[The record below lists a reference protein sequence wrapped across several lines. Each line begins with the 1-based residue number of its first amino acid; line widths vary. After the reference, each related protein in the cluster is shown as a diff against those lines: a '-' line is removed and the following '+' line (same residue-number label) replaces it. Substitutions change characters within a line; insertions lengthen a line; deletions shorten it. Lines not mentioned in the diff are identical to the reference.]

1 MTDSTDDRQPAE
13 RISAGEA
20 RRTARN
26 VSALVIASIFSKGI
40 LFGWQMILAGLL
52 GTQDFGIY
60 NTVIALMAVGG
71 TIANFGIGPIAIR
84 EVAGHPK
91 KADTYAASMLVTQT
105 LLALVAYLAVLGLGM
120 AFGYPGDILA
130 FTAIAALSLLVDIF
144 GSIANDLLLA
154 RERMVMT
161 SIVEISHIV
170 LRVGLAAV
178 ALWMGWGLAGVYLAT
193 IASGL
198 LRSGVLWGLQWR
210 EGLRPQW
217 PLNRSLTRRLLINS
231 APLFATALLFQL
243 YQNIDKLMTTSIIGA
258 EGTGYL
264 GLAFMI
270 NFGVIELLSSQVL
283 MAVFPLMSRY
293 HASKTPDVFG
303 YLSGTL
309 FRFMLIA
316 GLPVAL
322 VLSIFADDLILW
334 LFSDEYAAAAGILQ
348 ILIWYTLLAMLGNVL
363 TRSLL
368 VQNKQTQTFFVR
380 AGSLALNVLLNL
392 FLLMQFQDPRGAALA
407 SVLAEALALVL
418 LIRLFRAPG
427 FLWSQI
433 GASALR
439 TLGVGAITAGV
450 MLTAGMWHPIAGI
463 LAGGAVYLLG
473 LFAGRVLSEADL
485 DLLYRLL
492 AALPGGDVIRRIWK
506 RDTSI
511 NW

>member
-1 MTDSTDDRQPAE
+1 
-13 RISAGEA
+13 
-20 RRTARN
+20 
-26 VSALVIASIFSKGI
+26 
-40 LFGWQMILAGLL
+40 
-52 GTQDFGIY
+52 
-60 NTVIALMAVGG
+60 
-71 TIANFGIGPIAIR
+71 
-84 EVAGHPK
+84 
-91 KADTYAASMLVTQT
+91 
-105 LLALVAYLAVLGLGM
+105 
-120 AFGYPGDILA
+120 
-130 FTAIAALSLLVDIF
+130 
-144 GSIANDLLLA
+144 
-154 RERMVMT
+154 
-161 SIVEISHIV
+161 VEIGHII
-170 LRVGLAAV
+170 LRVGLAGL
-178 ALWMGWGLAGVYLAT
+178 ALWIGWGLAGVYLAT

-198 LRSGVLWGLQWR
+198 LRSGVLWALQWR

-217 PLNRSLTRRLLINS
+217 PLNRALTRRLLINS

-283 MAVFPLMSRY
+283 MAIFPLMSRY
-293 HASKTPDVFG
+293 HASETPDVFG

-309 FRFMLIA
+309 FRFMLMA
-316 GLPVAL
+316 GLPIAL

-348 ILIWYTLLAMLGNVL
+348 ILIWYTLLAMMGNVV

-368 VQNKQTQTFFVR
+368 VQNKQTQTFYVR

-392 FLLMQFQDPRGAALA
+392 FLLMQFRDPRGAALA

-427 FLWSQI
+427 FQWSQI
-433 GASALR
+433 GGSALR
-439 TLGVGAITAGV
+439 TLLVGGVAAGV
-450 MLTAGMWHPIAGI
+450 MLAAGLWHPLAGI
-463 LAGGAVYLLG
+463 VAGGVVYLAG
-473 LFAGRVLSEADL
+473 LFTGRVLSAADL

-492 AALPGGDVIRRIWK
+492 AALPGGDMVRRIWK

>member
-1 MTDSTDDRQPAE
+1 MSSPTDNTHSADHLT
-13 RISAGEA
+13 AGEA

-26 VSALVIASIFSKGI
+26 VSALMVASILSKGI
-40 LFGWQMILAGLL
+40 LFGWQMLLAGLL
-52 GTQDFGIY
+52 GTHDFGIY

-71 TIANFGIGPIAIR
+71 TIANFGIGPVAIR
-84 EVAGHPK
+84 EVASHPK
-91 KADTYAASMLVTQT
+91 KADSYAASMLLTQT
-105 LLALVAYLAVLGLGM
+105 LLALVAYLLVLALGI
-120 AFGYPGDILA
+120 AFGYPGNILA
-130 FTAIAALSLLVDIF
+130 YAAIAALSLLIDIF

-161 SIVEISHIV
+161 SIVEISHIIVRV
-170 LRVGLAAV
+170 LLASL
-178 ALWMGWGLAGVYLAT
+178 ALWAGWGLLGVYLAT
-193 IASGL
+193 IATGV
-198 LRSGVLWGLQWR
+198 LRSGVLWTLQWR
-210 EGLRPQW
+210 EGLQPRW
-217 PLNRSLTRRLLINS
+217 PIDRGLTWRLLVNS
-231 APLFATALLFQL
+231 APLAATALLFQL

-293 HASKTPDVFG
+293 HASNTPDVFG
-303 YLSGTL
+303 YLSETL

-322 VLSIFADDLILW
+322 VLSIFADDIILL

-368 VQNKQTQTFFVR
+368 VQNKQNQTFLVR
-380 AGSLALNVLLNL
+380 AGSLGLNIALNL
-392 FLLMQFQDPRGAALA
+392 FLLTQFRDPRGAALA
-407 SVLAEALALVL
+407 SVAAEALALVL
-418 LIRLFRAPG
+418 LMRLFDAPG
-427 FLWSQI
+427 FQWRQVGNST
-433 GASALR
+433 LR
-439 TLGVGAITAGV
+439 TLALGLITAAV
-450 MLTAGMWHPIAGI
+450 MVLVGMWQPLAGM
-463 LAGGAVYLLG
+463 LAGGVVYGAG

-492 AALPGGDVIRRIWK
+492 AALPGGDKIRRIWQ
-506 RDTSI
+506 RDTVI